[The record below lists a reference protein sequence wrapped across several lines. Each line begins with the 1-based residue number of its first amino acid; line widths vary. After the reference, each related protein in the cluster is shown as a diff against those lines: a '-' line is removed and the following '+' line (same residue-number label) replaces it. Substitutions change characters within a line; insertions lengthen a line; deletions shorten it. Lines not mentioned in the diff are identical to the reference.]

1 MPGCTLGSLEKTSHP
16 EHVPVKIGLQLNRFD
31 YAGGANAIGPTL
43 ARVAREADE
52 AGFDSIWVMDHFFQI
67 RGIGPAED
75 PMLEGWTTL
84 GYLAAHTRRARL
96 GLMVGGVHYR
106 LPGMWVKAATTLDVL
121 SGGRAWLGIG
131 AAWNQEESDGLGFPM
146 PPLGTRFEMLEETL
160 RIAHAMW
167 RGERGTEE
175 GFEGAHYTAT
185 RLLNSP
191 QAISRPRVPIMIG
204 GGGEKKTLRLV
215 AAYADATNVFGGP
228 DMLRR
233 KYAILREHC
242 ETVGRPFA
250 EIERTTLQTARLS
263 ADGHPGTETPEAAT
277 ERFAALAEAGA
288 QHVIV
293 GIQSVE
299 QPGIERARRAPR
311 GAGPRHRNRVAI
323 WRAG

>member
-1 MPGCTLGSLEKTSHP
+1 
-16 EHVPVKIGLQLNRFD
+16 VKIGLQLNRFD
-31 YAGGANAIGPTL
+31 YAGGTPAIGPTL

-106 LPGMWVKAATTLDVL
+106 LPGLWVKAVTTLDVL

-131 AAWNQEESDGLGFPM
+131 AAWNQEESDALGFPM
-146 PPLGTRFEMLEETL
+146 PPLGVRFEMLEETL

-167 RGERGTEE
+167 EGDHGTEE
-175 GFEGAHYTAT
+175 RFEGAHHTAT
-185 RLLNSP
+185 RLLNAP
-191 QAISRPRVPIMIG
+191 QSISRPRVPIMIG
-204 GGGEKKTLRLV
+204 GGGERKTLRLV
-215 AAYADATNVFGGP
+215 AQYADATNVFGGP
-228 DMLRR
+228 DTLRH

-242 ETVGRPFA
+242 EAVGRPFE
-250 EIERTTLQTARLS
+250 EIERSTLQSTRLS
-263 ADGHPGTETPEAAT
+263 ADGAPRTEAPEAAA

-288 QHVIV
+288 QHVVV
-293 GIQSVE
+293 GIQNIE
-299 QPGIERARRAPR
+299 QPGVAELAARLAELVHGIDLRL
-311 GAGPRHRNRVAI
+311 
-323 WRAG
+323 